1 MRFGA
6 PEELLWLLLVPGL
19 AFLMWN
25 GNRLARQRLH
35 KLLSPDLLS
44 RLVDSPVTW
53 LRLVRQAGLLLASMC
68 FVLTLARPQWGVTQ
82 ETVAFR
88 GRDILIAIDTSRS
101 MLAGDVSPSRL
112 GRAKLVAEDLIA
124 ALPEERMG
132 LIAFAGEAEVQA
144 PLTVDHETVIDAINH
159 LDTNSIARG
168 GTDIAAA
175 IRAAELALGQKGK
188 SLRALVLLTDGEE
201 LDEDGVE
208 AARKAAQSGIRIF
221 TIGIGS
227 PNGTQIALPN
237 GQMLRDPDGEVV
249 TSKLDEDRL
258 KSIAEATGGFYV
270 RLTSTTAS
278 QVLTQGLLHLG
289 DANLTNRSLTKPIER
304 YQWPLAIGLVFLF
317 IAMVTAD
324 RLRRAS
330 ATNGLAPVD
339 PKRSGGAISSRRSPT
354 AAGEGASEARSK
366 IRQPVAILFLSF
378 ALLSVSRG
386 ASALDFYRNGDYEAA
401 LDLWQDELK
410 AHPHDPLLNLNAGNA
425 AYRLDKFDDA
435 FDNYSEAMTSPNPSL
450 RENAYYNGGNA
461 LFKAGD
467 NQEDVERQLMNYYD
481 AKYLYEQALDLDP
494 NDAAAKKNLDLLLR
508 RIKEAEE
515 QKKVEQ
521 QRQSSRGTGG
531 QRQKSGPQNQ
541 NDSGKSGQRQD
552 QPNEGNSQSEEN
564 NDGRGENPKSTPK
577 NKEGDL
583 REIQPRD
590 ANPPDNQDS
599 QSTQDGKM
607 SREEAMGLLDSL
619 RGEEDHVNL
628 SRRKRE
634 KPVNRDW

>member
-1 MRFGA
+1 MKFGV
-6 PEELLWLLLVPGL
+6 PEELLWLLLIPVL

-25 GNRLARQRLH
+25 GNRLARERLR

-44 RLVDSPVTW
+44 RLVDSPVNW
-53 LRLVRQAGLLLASMC
+53 LRMVRQACLLLASTC
-68 FVLTLARPQWGVTQ
+68 FVLALARPQWGITQ
-82 ETVAFR
+82 ETVSFH

-101 MLAGDVSPSRL
+101 MLAGDVSPNRL

-124 ALPEERMG
+124 ALPEERFG
-132 LIAFAGEAEVQA
+132 LIAFAGEADVQA

-159 LDTNSIARG
+159 LDTNTIARG

-227 PNGTQIALPN
+227 PNGAQITLPN
-237 GQMLRDPDGEVV
+237 GQVLRDRDGEVV
-249 TSKLDEDRL
+249 TSKLDEARL
-258 KSIAEATGGFYV
+258 KTIAESTGGFYV

-278 QVLTQGLLHLG
+278 RALTESLVHLG

-304 YQWPLAIGLVFLF
+304 YQWPLAIGLLFLF

-324 RLRRAS
+324 RLRRAPALLRQS
-330 ATNGLAPVD
+330 
-339 PKRSGGAISSRRSPT
+339 T
-354 AAGEGASEARSK
+354 A
-366 IRQPVAILFLSF
+366 VLLFSF
-378 ALLSVSRG
+378 ALLSVGQG
-386 ASALDFYRNGDYEAA
+386 ASPLDFYRSGDYEAA

-410 AHPHDPLLNLNAGNA
+410 THPHDPLLNLNAGNA
-425 AYRLDKFDDA
+425 AYRLDKFDQA
-435 FDNYSEAMTSPNPSL
+435 FENYSEAMNSPNPTQ

-481 AKYLYEQALDLDP
+481 AKYLYEQALDIDP
-494 NDAAAKKNLDLLLR
+494 NDAAVKKNLDLLLR
-508 RIKEAEE
+508 RIKEAEQ
-515 QKKVEQ
+515 QKRAEQ
-521 QRQSSRGTGG
+521 QQQSSRGTGG

-541 NDSGKSGQRQD
+541 TDSGKSGQRQN
-552 QPNEGNSQSEEN
+552 QPNQGNSTPDEN
-564 NDGRGENPKSTPK
+564 NSGGSENPNSTPK
-577 NKEGDL
+577 NKDGAL

-590 ANPPDNQDS
+590 ANPPDSQDS
-599 QSTQDGKM
+599 QSNQDGKM
-607 SREEAMGLLDSL
+607 NREEAMGLLDSL

-628 SRRKRE
+628 SRHKRE
-634 KPVNRDW
+634 RAITRDW

>member
-6 PEELLWLLLVPGL
+6 PEELLWLLFVPVL

-25 GNRLARQRLH
+25 GNRLARERLH
-35 KLLSPDLLS
+35 KLLSPELLA
-44 RLVDSPVTW
+44 RLVDSPIKW
-53 LRLVRQAGLLLASMC
+53 LRLVRQLSLLLASTA
-68 FVLTLARPQWGVTQ
+68 FVLALARPQWGVTQ
-82 ETVAFR
+82 ETVSFR

-101 MLAGDVSPSRL
+101 MLAGDVSPNRL

-124 ALPEERMG
+124 ALPEERIG
-132 LIAFAGEAEVQA
+132 LIAFAGEADVQA

-159 LDTNSIARG
+159 LDTNTIARG
-168 GTDIAAA
+168 GTDIASA
-175 IRAAELALGQKGK
+175 IRAAELALGQKSK

-201 LDEDGVE
+201 LDEDGVV
-208 AARKAAQSGIRIF
+208 AARKAAESGIRIF

-227 PNGTQIALPN
+227 PNGSQITLPN
-237 GQMLRDPDGEVV
+237 GQLLQDRDGEVV

-258 KSIAEATGGFYV
+258 KSIAESTGGFYL

-304 YQWPLAIGLVFLF
+304 YQWPLAVGLLFLF

-324 RLRRAS
+324 RLRRAPPP
-330 ATNGLAPVD
+330 NGLAPVAR
-339 PKRSGGAISSRRSPT
+339 KR
-354 AAGEGASEARSK
+354 SEARST
-366 IRQPVAILFLSF
+366 IRQSAAVLVLSF
-378 ALLSVSRG
+378 ILLGVSRG
-386 ASALDFYRNGDYEAA
+386 ASPLDFYRSGDYEAA

-410 AHPHDPLLNLNAGNA
+410 DHPHDPLLNLNAGNA
-425 AYRLDKFDDA
+425 AYRLDRFDQA
-435 FDNYSEAMTSPNPSL
+435 FENYSEAMKSPNPTL
-450 RENAYYNGGNA
+450 RENGYYNGGNS

-481 AKYLYEQALDLDP
+481 AKYLYEQALDIDP
-494 NDAAAKKNLDLLLR
+494 NDADAKKNLDLLLR
-508 RIKEAEE
+508 RIKEAEQ
-515 QKKVEQ
+515 QKRVEQ

-531 QRQKSGPQNQ
+531 QRQKSGRQNQ
-541 NDSGKSGQRQD
+541 NDSGKSGKQQN
-552 QPNEGNSQSEEN
+552 QPDEGNSESDQN
-564 NDGRGENPKSTPK
+564 NGGSENPNSTPK

-590 ANPPDNQDS
+590 ANRPDGQDN

-607 SREEAMGLLDSL
+607 SREEALGLLDSL

-628 SRRKRE
+628 SRHKRE
-634 KPVNRDW
+634 RQVTRDW

>member
-1 MRFGA
+1 MKFGA
-6 PEELLWLLLVPGL
+6 PGELLWLLLIPVL

-25 GNRLARQRLH
+25 GNRLARKRLH
-35 KLLSPDLLS
+35 KMLSPDLLP
-44 RLVDSPVTW
+44 RLVDSPVNW
-53 LRLVRQAGLLLASMC
+53 LRTVRQACLLLASTL

-124 ALPEERMG
+124 ALPEERFG
-132 LIAFAGEAEVQA
+132 LIAFAGEADVQA
-144 PLTVDHETVIDAINH
+144 PLTVDHDTVIDTINH
-159 LDTNSIARG
+159 LDTNTIARG

-175 IRAAELALGQKGK
+175 IRAAELALGQKSK

-227 PNGTQIALPN
+227 PNGSQITLPN
-237 GQMLRDPDGEVV
+237 GQVLRDRDGEVV
-249 TSKLDEDRL
+249 TSKLDEARL
-258 KSIAEATGGFYV
+258 KSIAESTGGFYV

-304 YQWPLAIGLVFLF
+304 YQWPLAFGLFFLF
-317 IAMVTAD
+317 LAMVTAD
-324 RLRRAS
+324 RLRRGS
-330 ATNGLAPVD
+330 APL
-339 PKRSGGAISSRRSPT
+339 RQST
-354 AAGEGASEARSK
+354 ALL
-366 IRQPVAILFLSF
+366 LFSF
-378 ALLSVSRG
+378 ALLSVGRG
-386 ASALDFYRNGDYEAA
+386 ASALDFYRSGDYEAA

-410 AHPHDPLLNLNAGNA
+410 THPHDPVVNLNAGNA
-425 AYRLDKFDDA
+425 AYRLDRFDQA
-435 FDNYSEAMTSPNPSL
+435 FENYAEAMNSPNSTL
-450 RENAYYNGGNA
+450 RENAYYNGGNS

-481 AKYLYEQALDLDP
+481 AKYLYEQALDIDP
-494 NDAAAKKNLDLLLR
+494 NDADAKKNLDLLLR
-508 RIKEAEE
+508 KIKEAEQ
-515 QKKVEQ
+515 QKQMEQ
-521 QRQSSRGTGG
+521 QRQNSRGAAG

-541 NDSGKSGQRQD
+541 QDSGKSGQRQN
-552 QPNEGNSQSEEN
+552 QPNEGNSQSDEN
-564 NDGRGENPKSTPK
+564 NDGQSERPNSTPK
-577 NKEGDL
+577 NKKGDL

-590 ANPPDNQDS
+590 PNRPDNQDG
-599 QSTQDGKM
+599 QSMQDGKM
-607 SREEAMGLLDSL
+607 SREEANGLLDSL

-628 SRRKRE
+628 SKHKRE
-634 KPVNRDW
+634 KPVTRDW

>member
-1 MRFGA
+1 MKFGA
-6 PEELLWLLLVPGL
+6 PEELLWLLFIPVL

-25 GNRLARQRLH
+25 GNRLARNRLH
-35 KLLSPDLLS
+35 KLLSPDLLP
-44 RLVDSPVTW
+44 RLVDSPVNW
-53 LRLVRQAGLLLASMC
+53 LRMVRQACLLLAST
-68 FVLTLARPQWGVTQ
+68 FFLLALARPQWGVTQ
-82 ETVAFR
+82 ETVSFR

-101 MLAGDVSPSRL
+101 MLAGDVSPNRL

-124 ALPEERMG
+124 ALPEERIG
-132 LIAFAGEAEVQA
+132 LIAFAGEADVQA

-159 LDTNSIARG
+159 LDTNTIARG
-168 GTDIAAA
+168 GTDIASA
-175 IRAAELALGQKGK
+175 IRAAELALGQKSK

-227 PNGTQIALPN
+227 PNGSQITLPN
-237 GQMLRDPDGEVV
+237 GQVLRDRDGEVV
-249 TSKLDEDRL
+249 TSKLDEARL
-258 KSIAEATGGFYV
+258 RSIAESTGGFYV

-304 YQWPLAIGLVFLF
+304 YQWPLAIGLLFLF
-317 IAMVTAD
+317 VAMVTAD

-330 ATNGLAPVD
+330 APL
-339 PKRSGGAISSRRSPT
+339 RQST
-354 AAGEGASEARSK
+354 ALL
-366 IRQPVAILFLSF
+366 LFSL
-378 ALLSVSRG
+378 ALLSISRG
-386 ASALDFYRNGDYEAA
+386 ASPLDFYRSGDYEAA

-425 AYRLDKFDDA
+425 AYRLDRFDQA
-435 FDNYSEAMTSPNPSL
+435 FENYSEAMNSPNSTL
-450 RENAYYNGGNA
+450 RENAYYNGGNS

-481 AKYLYEQALDLDP
+481 AKYLYEQALDIDP

-508 RIKEAEE
+508 RIKEAEQ
-515 QKKVEQ
+515 QKQMEQ

-541 NDSGKSGQRQD
+541 QDSRKSGQHQN
-552 QPNEGNSQSEEN
+552 QPNEGNSESDEN
-564 NDGRGENPKSTPK
+564 NDGGSENPNSTPK

-590 ANPPDNQDS
+590 PNRPDSQDS
-599 QSTQDGKM
+599 QSTQNGKM

-634 KPVNRDW
+634 RPVTRDW

>member
-1 MRFGA
+1 MKFGA
-6 PEELLWLLLVPGL
+6 PGELLLLLLIPVL

-25 GNRLARQRLH
+25 GNRLARKRLH

-44 RLVDSPVTW
+44 RLVDSPVNW
-53 LRLVRQAGLLLASMC
+53 LRMVRQTCLLLASTL

-101 MLAGDVSPSRL
+101 MLATDVSPSRL

-124 ALPEERMG
+124 ALPEERFG
-132 LIAFAGEAEVQA
+132 LIAFAGEADVQA
-144 PLTVDHETVIDAINH
+144 PLTIDHDTVIDTINH

-175 IRAAELALGQKGK
+175 IRAAELALGQKSK

-208 AARKAAQSGIRIF
+208 AARKAAQSGIRVF

-227 PNGTQIALPN
+227 PNGSQITLPN
-237 GQMLRDPDGEVV
+237 GQVLRDRDGEVV
-249 TSKLDEDRL
+249 TSKLDEARL
-258 KSIAEATGGFYV
+258 KSIAESTGGFYM

-304 YQWPLAIGLVFLF
+304 YQWPLAFGLLFLF
-317 IAMVTAD
+317 LAMVTAD
-324 RLRRAS
+324 RLKRGS
-330 ATNGLAPVD
+330 APL
-339 PKRSGGAISSRRSPT
+339 RQST
-354 AAGEGASEARSK
+354 ALL
-366 IRQPVAILFLSF
+366 LFFF
-378 ALLSVSRG
+378 ALPGVSRG
-386 ASALDFYRNGDYEAA
+386 ASALDFYRSGDYEAA

-410 AHPHDPLLNLNAGNA
+410 THPHDPFVNLNAGNA
-425 AYRLDKFDDA
+425 AYRLDRFDQA
-435 FDNYSEAMTSPNPSL
+435 FENYSEAMNSPNSTL
-450 RENAYYNGGNA
+450 RENAYYNGGNS

-481 AKYLYEQALDLDP
+481 AKYLYEQALDIDP

-508 RIKEAEE
+508 RIKEAEQ
-515 QKKVEQ
+515 QKQMEQ
-521 QRQSSRGTGG
+521 QRQNSRGTGG

-541 NDSGKSGQRQD
+541 QDSGKSGRRQN
-552 QPNEGNSQSEEN
+552 QPNEGNSQSDEN
-564 NDGRGENPKSTPK
+564 NDGQSESPNSTPK
-577 NKEGDL
+577 NKKGDL

-590 ANPPDNQDS
+590 PNRPDNQDS

-607 SREEAMGLLDSL
+607 SREEANGLLDSL

-628 SRRKRE
+628 SRHKRE
-634 KPVNRDW
+634 KPVTRDW

>member
-1 MRFGA
+1 MKFGA
-6 PEELLWLLLVPGL
+6 PGELFWLLLIPVL

-25 GNRLARQRLH
+25 GNRLARKRLH
-35 KLLSPDLLS
+35 KLLSPELLA
-44 RLVDSPVTW
+44 RLVDSPVNW
-53 LRLVRQAGLLLASMC
+53 LRMVRQACLLLASTL

-101 MLAGDVSPSRL
+101 MLASDVSPSRL

-124 ALPEERMG
+124 ALPEERIG
-132 LIAFAGEAEVQA
+132 LIAFAGEADVQA
-144 PLTVDHETVIDAINH
+144 PLTVDHDTVIDTINH

-175 IRAAELALGQKGK
+175 IRAADLALGQKSK

-227 PNGTQIALPN
+227 PNGSQITLPN
-237 GQMLRDPDGEVV
+237 GQVLRDRDGEVV
-249 TSKLDEDRL
+249 TSKLDEARL
-258 KSIAEATGGFYV
+258 RSIAESTGGFYV

-304 YQWPLAIGLVFLF
+304 YQWPLAFGLLFLF
-317 IAMVTAD
+317 LAMVTAD

-330 ATNGLAPVD
+330 ASNGLA
-339 PKRSGGAISSRRSPT
+339 SPFAKAT
-354 AAGEGASEARSK
+354 KDKSEARST
-366 IRQPVAILFLSF
+366 IRQSIALLLFSF

-386 ASALDFYRNGDYEAA
+386 ASALDFYRSGDYEAA

-410 AHPHDPLLNLNAGNA
+410 THPHDPLVNLNAGNA
-425 AYRLDKFDDA
+425 AYRLDRFDQA
-435 FDNYSEAMTSPNPSL
+435 FENYSEAMNSPNSTL
-450 RENAYYNGGNA
+450 RENAYYNGGNS

-481 AKYLYEQALDLDP
+481 AKYLYEQALDIDP
-494 NDAAAKKNLDLLLR
+494 NDAEAKKNLDLLLR
-508 RIKEAEE
+508 RIKEAEQ
-515 QKKVEQ
+515 QKQMEQ
-521 QRQSSRGTGG
+521 QKQNSRGTGG

-541 NDSGKSGQRQD
+541 QDSGKSGKRQN
-552 QPNEGNSQSEEN
+552 QPNQGNSQSDEN
-564 NDGRGENPKSTPK
+564 NDGQSDSPSSTPR
-577 NKEGDL
+577 NKKGDL

-590 ANPPDNQDS
+590 PNRPDNQDS

-607 SREEAMGLLDSL
+607 SREEANGLLDSL

-628 SRRKRE
+628 SKHKRE
-634 KPVNRDW
+634 KPVTRDW

>member
-1 MRFGA
+1 MKFGA
-6 PEELLWLLLVPGL
+6 PGELFWLLLIPVL

-25 GNRLARQRLH
+25 GNRLARKRLH
-35 KLLSPDLLS
+35 KLMSPDLLA
-44 RLVDSPVTW
+44 RLVDSPVNW
-53 LRLVRQAGLLLASMC
+53 LRMVRQACLLLASTL

-101 MLAGDVSPSRL
+101 MLATDVSPSRL

-124 ALPEERMG
+124 ALPEERIG
-132 LIAFAGEAEVQA
+132 LIAFAGEADVQA
-144 PLTVDHETVIDAINH
+144 PLTVDHDTVIDTITH

-175 IRAAELALGQKGK
+175 VRAAELALGQKSK

-201 LDEDGVE
+201 LDEDAVE

-227 PNGTQIALPN
+227 PNGSQITLPN
-237 GQMLRDPDGEVV
+237 GQVLRDRDGEVV
-249 TSKLDEDRL
+249 TSKLDETRL
-258 KSIAEATGGFYV
+258 KSIAESTGGFYV

-304 YQWPLAIGLVFLF
+304 YQWPLAFGLLFLF
-317 IAMVTAD
+317 LAMVTAD

-330 ATNGLAPVD
+330 APL
-339 PKRSGGAISSRRSPT
+339 RQST
-354 AAGEGASEARSK
+354 ALL
-366 IRQPVAILFLSF
+366 LFSF

-386 ASALDFYRNGDYEAA
+386 ASALDFYRSGDYEAA

-410 AHPHDPLLNLNAGNA
+410 VHPHDPLVNLNAGNA
-425 AYRLDKFDDA
+425 AYRLDRFDQA
-435 FDNYSEAMTSPNPSL
+435 FENYSEAMNSPNSTL
-450 RENAYYNGGNA
+450 RENAYYNGGNS

-481 AKYLYEQALDLDP
+481 AKYLYEQALDIDP
-494 NDAAAKKNLDLLLR
+494 SDAAAKKNLDLLLR
-508 RIKEAEE
+508 RIKEAEQ
-515 QKKVEQ
+515 QKQMEQ
-521 QRQSSRGTGG
+521 QRQNSRGTGG

-541 NDSGKSGQRQD
+541 QDSGKSGQRQN
-552 QPNEGNSQSEEN
+552 QPNQGNSQPDEN
-564 NDGRGENPKSTPK
+564 NDGQSESPNSTPK
-577 NKEGDL
+577 NKKGDL

-590 ANPPDNQDS
+590 PNRPDNQDS

-607 SREEAMGLLDSL
+607 SREEANGLLDSL

-628 SRRKRE
+628 SRHKRE
-634 KPVNRDW
+634 KPVTRDW

>member
-1 MRFGA
+1 MKFGA
-6 PEELLWLLLVPGL
+6 PEELLWLLLIPVL

-44 RLVDSPVTW
+44 RLVDSPVNW
-53 LRLVRQAGLLLASMC
+53 LRMVRQACLLLASTL
-68 FVLTLARPQWGVTQ
+68 FVLALSRPQWGVTQ

-88 GRDILIAIDTSRS
+88 GRDILIAIDSSRS
-101 MLAGDVSPSRL
+101 MLAKDVSPSRL
-112 GRAKLVAEDLIA
+112 GRAKLVAEDLIS
-124 ALPEERMG
+124 ALPEERIG
-132 LIAFAGEAEVQA
+132 LIAFAGEAEVEA

-159 LDTNSIARG
+159 LDTNSVARG

-175 IRAAELALGQKGK
+175 IRAAELALGQKSK

-227 PNGTQIALPN
+227 PNGAEITLPN
-237 GQMLRDPDGEVV
+237 GQVLRDRDGEIV
-249 TSKLDEDRL
+249 TSKLDEARL
-258 KSIAEATGGFYV
+258 KSIAESTGGFYV

-304 YQWPLAIGLVFLF
+304 YQWPLAIGLLFLF
-317 IAMVTAD
+317 IGMVTAD
-324 RLRRAS
+324 RLKRAS
-330 ATNGLAPVD
+330 APL
-339 PKRSGGAISSRRSPT
+339 RQS
-354 AAGEGASEARSK
+354 AA
-366 IRQPVAILFLSF
+366 LFLLSF

-386 ASALDFYRNGDYEAA
+386 ASPLDFYRSGDYEAA

-425 AYRLDKFDDA
+425 AYRLDRFDQA
-435 FDNYSEAMTSPNPSL
+435 FENYSEAMNSPNSTQ
-450 RENAYYNGGNA
+450 RENAYYNGGNS

-481 AKYLYEQALDLDP
+481 AKYLYEQALDIDP

-508 RIKEAEE
+508 RIKQA
-515 QKKVEQ
+515 EQ
-521 QRQSSRGTGG
+521 QKRMAQQQQSSRGTGG
-531 QRQKSGPQNQ
+531 QRQKSGSQNQ
-541 NDSGKSGQRQD
+541 QDSGKSGQRQN
-552 QPNEGNSQSEEN
+552 QPNEGNSQPDEN
-564 NDGRGENPKSTPK
+564 SDGQGESPNSTPK

-583 REIQPRD
+583 RELQPRD
-590 ANPPDNQDS
+590 PNLPDGQDS
-599 QSTQDGKM
+599 QSSQDGKM

-628 SRRKRE
+628 SRHKRE
-634 KPVNRDW
+634 RPVTRDW

>member
-1 MRFGA
+1 MKFGA
-6 PEELLWLLLVPGL
+6 PGELLWLLLIPVL

-25 GNRLARQRLH
+25 GNRLARKRLR
-35 KLLSPDLLS
+35 KMLSPDLLPL
-44 RLVDSPVTW
+44 LVDSPVNW
-53 LRLVRQAGLLLASMC
+53 LRMVRQACLLLASTL

-101 MLAGDVSPSRL
+101 MLATDVSPSRL

-124 ALPEERMG
+124 ALPEERFG
-132 LIAFAGEAEVQA
+132 LIAFAGEADVQA
-144 PLTVDHETVIDAINH
+144 PLTIDHDTVIETINH

-175 IRAAELALGQKGK
+175 IRAAELALGQKSK

-227 PNGTQIALPN
+227 PNGSQITLPN
-237 GQMLRDPDGEVV
+237 GQVLRNRDGEVV
-249 TSKLDEDRL
+249 TSKLDEARL
-258 KSIAEATGGFYV
+258 KSIAESTGGFYV

-304 YQWPLAIGLVFLF
+304 YQWPLAFGLLFLF
-317 IAMVTAD
+317 LAMVTAD

-330 ATNGLAPVD
+330 APL
-339 PKRSGGAISSRRSPT
+339 RQT
-354 AAGEGASEARSK
+354 AAL
-366 IRQPVAILFLSF
+366 LFFSF

-386 ASALDFYRNGDYEAA
+386 ASALDFYRSGDYEAA

-410 AHPHDPLLNLNAGNA
+410 AHPHDPLVNLNAGNA
-425 AYRLDKFDDA
+425 AYRLDRFDQA
-435 FDNYSEAMTSPNPSL
+435 FENYAEAMNSPNSTL
-450 RENAYYNGGNA
+450 RENAYYNGGNS

-467 NQEDVERQLMNYYD
+467 NQEDIERQLMNYYD
-481 AKYLYEQALDLDP
+481 AKYLYEQALDIDP

-508 RIKEAEE
+508 RIKEAEQ
-515 QKKVEQ
+515 QKQMEQ
-521 QRQSSRGTGG
+521 QRQNSRGAGG
-531 QRQKSGPQNQ
+531 QRKKSGPQNQ
-541 NDSGKSGQRQD
+541 QDSGKSGQRQN
-552 QPNEGNSQSEEN
+552 QPNEGNSQSDEN
-564 NDGRGENPKSTPK
+564 NDGQSESPNSTPK
-577 NKEGDL
+577 NKKGDL

-590 ANPPDNQDS
+590 PNRPDNQDG

-607 SREEAMGLLDSL
+607 SREEANGLLDSL

-628 SRRKRE
+628 SKRKRE
-634 KPVNRDW
+634 KPVTRDW

>member
-1 MRFGA
+1 MKFGA
-6 PEELLWLLLVPGL
+6 PEELLWLLFIPVL

-25 GNRLARQRLH
+25 GNRLARKRLH
-35 KLLSPDLLS
+35 KLLSPDLLP
-44 RLVDSPVTW
+44 RLVDSPVNW
-53 LRLVRQAGLLLASMC
+53 LRMVRQACLLLAGTF
-68 FVLTLARPQWGVTQ
+68 FVLALARPQWGVTQ

-101 MLAGDVSPSRL
+101 MLAGDVSPNRL

-124 ALPEERMG
+124 AMPEERIG
-132 LIAFAGEAEVQA
+132 LIAFAGEADVQA

-159 LDTNSIARG
+159 LDTNTIARG
-168 GTDIAAA
+168 GTDIASA
-175 IRAAELALGQKGK
+175 IRAAELALGQKSK
-188 SLRALVLLTDGEE
+188 SSRALVLLTDGEE

-227 PNGTQIALPN
+227 PNGSQIMLPN
-237 GQMLRDPDGEVV
+237 GQVLRDRNGEVV
-249 TSKLDEDRL
+249 TSKLDETRL
-258 KSIAEATGGFYV
+258 RSIAESTGGFYV

-304 YQWPLAIGLVFLF
+304 YQWPLATGLLFLF
-317 IAMVTAD
+317 VAMVTAD
-324 RLRRAS
+324 RLKRAS
-330 ATNGLAPVD
+330 APNGL
-339 PKRSGGAISSRRSPT
+339 
-354 AAGEGASEARSK
+354 ASEARST
-366 IRQPVAILFLSF
+366 IRQSTALLLFSF

-386 ASALDFYRNGDYEAA
+386 ASPLDFYRSGDYEAA

-425 AYRLDKFDDA
+425 AYRLDRFDQA
-435 FDNYSEAMTSPNPSL
+435 FENYSEAMNSPNSTL
-450 RENAYYNGGNA
+450 RENAYYNGGNS

-481 AKYLYEQALDLDP
+481 AKYLYEQALDIDP

-508 RIKEAEE
+508 RIKEAEQ
-515 QKKVEQ
+515 QKQMEQ
-521 QRQSSRGTGG
+521 QRQNSRGTGG
-531 QRQKSGPQNQ
+531 QRQKSGPQNRQ
-541 NDSGKSGQRQD
+541 NSGKSGQRQD
-552 QPNEGNSQSEEN
+552 QRNEGNSEPDEN
-564 NDGRGENPKSTPK
+564 NDGGSESPNSTPK

-590 ANPPDNQDS
+590 PNRPDNQDS
-599 QSTQDGKM
+599 QSTQDQKM

-628 SRRKRE
+628 SRHKRE
-634 KPVNRDW
+634 RPVTRDW

>member
-1 MRFGA
+1 MKFGA
-6 PEELLWLLLVPGL
+6 PEELLWLLFIPVL

-25 GNRLARQRLH
+25 GNRLARKRLH
-35 KLLSPDLLS
+35 KLLSPDLLA
-44 RLVDSPVTW
+44 RLVDSPIKW
-53 LRLVRQAGLLLASMC
+53 LRIVRQLSLLLASTA
-68 FVLTLARPQWGVTQ
+68 FVLALARPQWGVTQ
-82 ETVAFR
+82 ETVSFR

-101 MLAGDVSPSRL
+101 MLAGDVSPNRL

-124 ALPEERMG
+124 ALPGERIG
-132 LIAFAGEAEVQA
+132 LIAFAGEADVQA

-159 LDTNSIARG
+159 LDTNTIARG
-168 GTDIAAA
+168 GTDIASA
-175 IRAAELALGQKGK
+175 IRAAELALGQKSK

-201 LDEDGVE
+201 LDEDGVV
-208 AARKAAQSGIRIF
+208 AARKAAESGIRIF

-227 PNGTQIALPN
+227 PNGSQITLPN
-237 GQMLRDPDGEVV
+237 GQLLRDRDGEVV

-258 KSIAEATGGFYV
+258 KSIAESTGGFYL

-304 YQWPLAIGLVFLF
+304 YQWPLAVGLLFLF

-324 RLRRAS
+324 RLRRAP
-330 ATNGLAPVD
+330 APNGLAPVAR
-339 PKRSGGAISSRRSPT
+339 KRSETRST
-354 AAGEGASEARSK
+354 
-366 IRQPVAILFLSF
+366 IRQSAAVLVISFILLG
-378 ALLSVSRG
+378 VSRG
-386 ASALDFYRNGDYEAA
+386 ASPLDFYRSGDYEAA

-410 AHPHDPLLNLNAGNA
+410 DHPHDPLLNLNAGNA
-425 AYRLDKFDDA
+425 AYRLDRFDQA
-435 FDNYSEAMTSPNPSL
+435 FENYSEAMKSPNPTL
-450 RENAYYNGGNA
+450 RENGYYNGGNS

-481 AKYLYEQALDLDP
+481 AKYLYEQALDIDP
-494 NDAAAKKNLDLLLR
+494 NDADAKKNLDLLLR
-508 RIKEAEE
+508 RIKEAEQ
-515 QKKVEQ
+515 QKRVEQ

-531 QRQKSGPQNQ
+531 QRQKSGHQNQ
-541 NDSGKSGQRQD
+541 NDSGKSGKQQN
-552 QPNEGNSQSEEN
+552 QPDEGNSESDQN
-564 NDGRGENPKSTPK
+564 NGGSENPNSTPK

-590 ANPPDNQDS
+590 ANRPDGQDN

-607 SREEAMGLLDSL
+607 SREEALGLLDSL

-628 SRRKRE
+628 SRHKRE
-634 KPVNRDW
+634 RQVTRDW

>member
-1 MRFGA
+1 MKFGA
-6 PEELLWLLLVPGL
+6 PEELLWLVFIPVL

-25 GNRLARQRLH
+25 GNRLARKRLQ
-35 KLLSPDLLS
+35 KLLSPDLLP
-44 RLVDSPVTW
+44 RLVDSPVNW
-53 LRLVRQAGLLLASMC
+53 LRMVRQACLLLASTF
-68 FVLTLARPQWGVTQ
+68 FVLALARPQWGVTQ

-101 MLAGDVSPSRL
+101 MLAGDASPNRL

-124 ALPEERMG
+124 ALPEERIG
-132 LIAFAGEAEVQA
+132 LIAFAGEADVQA

-159 LDTNSIARG
+159 LDTNAIARG
-168 GTDIAAA
+168 GTDIASA

-221 TIGIGS
+221 TIGIGT
-227 PNGTQIALPN
+227 PNGAQVTLPN
-237 GQMLRDPDGEVV
+237 GQVLRDRDGEVV
-249 TSKLDEDRL
+249 TSKLDEARL
-258 KSIAEATGGFYV
+258 KSIAESTGGFYV

-278 QVLTQGLLHLG
+278 RVLTQGLLHLG
-289 DANLTNRSLTKPIER
+289 DANLSNRSLIKPIER
-304 YQWPLAIGLVFLF
+304 YQWPLAVGLLFLF
-317 IAMVTAD
+317 VGMVTAD

-330 ATNGLAPVD
+330 APNGLA
-339 PKRSGGAISSRRSPT
+339 SPFAKAT
-354 AAGEGASEARSK
+354 EDKSKARST
-366 IRQPVAILFLSF
+366 IRQSTALLLFSF
-378 ALLSVSRG
+378 ALVNASRG
-386 ASALDFYRNGDYEAA
+386 ASALDFYRSGDYEAA

-425 AYRLDKFDDA
+425 AYRLDRFDQA
-435 FDNYSEAMTSPNPSL
+435 FENYSEAMNSPNSTV
-450 RENAYYNGGNA
+450 REDAYYNGGNS

-481 AKYLYEQALDLDP
+481 AKYLYEQALDIDP

-508 RIKEAEE
+508 RIKQAEQ
-515 QKKVEQ
+515 QKQMDQ

-531 QRQKSGPQNQ
+531 QRQKTGPQNQ
-541 NDSGKSGQRQD
+541 QDSGKSGQRQN
-552 QPNEGNSQSEEN
+552 QPNEGNSEPDEN
-564 NDGRGENPKSTPK
+564 NDGQSESPNSTPK

-583 REIQPRD
+583 RELQPRD
-590 ANPPDNQDS
+590 PNRPDSQEG

-607 SREEAMGLLDSL
+607 NREEAMGLLDSL

-634 KPVNRDW
+634 RPVTRDW

>member
-1 MRFGA
+1 MKFGA
-6 PEELLWLLLVPGL
+6 PGELLWLLLIPVL

-25 GNRLARQRLH
+25 GNRLARKRLH
-35 KLLSPDLLS
+35 KLLSPDLLP
-44 RLVDSPVTW
+44 RLVDSPVNW
-53 LRLVRQAGLLLASMC
+53 LRMVRQACLLLASTL

-101 MLAGDVSPSRL
+101 MLASDVSPNRL

-124 ALPEERMG
+124 ALPEERIG
-132 LIAFAGEAEVQA
+132 LIAFAGEADVQA
-144 PLTVDHETVIDAINH
+144 PLTVDHDTVIDTINH

-175 IRAAELALGQKGK
+175 IRAAELALGQKSK

-227 PNGTQIALPN
+227 PNGSQIALPN
-237 GQMLRDPDGEVV
+237 GQVLRDRDGEVV
-249 TSKLDEDRL
+249 TSKLDEARL
-258 KSIAEATGGFYV
+258 RSIAESTGGFYV

-304 YQWPLAIGLVFLF
+304 YQWPLTFGLLFLF
-317 IAMVTAD
+317 LAMVTAD

-330 ATNGLAPVD
+330 ASNGLA
-339 PKRSGGAISSRRSPT
+339 SPFAKVT
-354 AAGEGASEARSK
+354 KGKSEARSA
-366 IRQPVAILFLSF
+366 IRQSTALLLFSF

-386 ASALDFYRNGDYEAA
+386 ASALDFYRSGDYEAA

-410 AHPHDPLLNLNAGNA
+410 THPHDPLVNLNAGNA
-425 AYRLDKFDDA
+425 AYRLDRFDQA
-435 FDNYSEAMTSPNPSL
+435 FENYSEAMNSPKSTL
-450 RENAYYNGGNA
+450 RENAYYNGGNS

-467 NQEDVERQLMNYYD
+467 NQEDVERQLMDYYD
-481 AKYLYEQALDLDP
+481 AKYLYEQALDIDP
-494 NDAAAKKNLDLLLR
+494 NDAEAKKNLDLLLR
-508 RIKEAEE
+508 RIKEAEQ
-515 QKKVEQ
+515 QKQMEQ
-521 QRQSSRGTGG
+521 QRQNSRGTGG

-541 NDSGKSGQRQD
+541 QDSGKSGQRQS
-552 QPNEGNSQSEEN
+552 QPNEGNSRSDEN
-564 NDGRGENPKSTPK
+564 NDGQGESPNSTPK
-577 NKEGDL
+577 NKDGDL

-590 ANPPDNQDS
+590 PNRPDNQDG
-599 QSTQDGKM
+599 QSPQGGKM
-607 SREEAMGLLDSL
+607 SREEANGLLDSL

-628 SRRKRE
+628 SRKKRE
-634 KPVNRDW
+634 KPVTRDW

>member
-1 MRFGA
+1 MKFGA
-6 PEELLWLLLVPGL
+6 PGELLWLLFIPVL

-25 GNRLARQRLH
+25 GNRLARKRLH
-35 KLLSPDLLS
+35 KLLSPDLLP
-44 RLVDSPVTW
+44 RLVDLPVNW
-53 LRLVRQAGLLLASMC
+53 LRMVRQACLLLASTL

-124 ALPEERMG
+124 ALPEERIG
-132 LIAFAGEAEVQA
+132 LIAFAGEADVQA
-144 PLTVDHETVIDAINH
+144 PLTVDHDTVIDTINH
-159 LDTNSIARG
+159 LDTNTIARG

-175 IRAAELALGQKGK
+175 IRAAELALGQKSK

-227 PNGTQIALPN
+227 PNGSQVALPN
-237 GQMLRDPDGEVV
+237 GQVLRDRDGEVV
-249 TSKLDEDRL
+249 ISKLDEARL
-258 KSIAEATGGFYV
+258 RSIAESTGGFYV

-304 YQWPLAIGLVFLF
+304 YQWPLAFGLLFLF
-317 IAMVTAD
+317 LAMVTAD
-324 RLRRAS
+324 RPRRAAVPLRKS
-330 ATNGLAPVD
+330 
-339 PKRSGGAISSRRSPT
+339 T
-354 AAGEGASEARSK
+354 ALL
-366 IRQPVAILFLSF
+366 LFSF

-386 ASALDFYRNGDYEAA
+386 ASALDFYRSGDYEAA

-410 AHPHDPLLNLNAGNA
+410 THPHDPLVNLNAGNA
-425 AYRLDKFDDA
+425 AYRLDRFDQA
-435 FDNYSEAMTSPNPSL
+435 FENYSEAMNSPNSTL
-450 RENAYYNGGNA
+450 RENAYYNGGNS

-481 AKYLYEQALDLDP
+481 AKYLYEQALDIDP

-508 RIKEAEE
+508 RIKEAEQ
-515 QKKVEQ
+515 QKQMEQ
-521 QRQSSRGTGG
+521 QRQNSRGNGG
-531 QRQKSGPQNQ
+531 QQQKNGAQNQ
-541 NDSGKSGQRQD
+541 QDSGKSGQRQN
-552 QPNEGNSQSEEN
+552 QHNQGNSQSDEN
-564 NDGRGENPKSTPK
+564 NDGQSESPNSTPK
-577 NKEGDL
+577 NKKGDL

-590 ANPPDNQDS
+590 PNRPDNQDS
-599 QSTQDGKM
+599 QSTQDEKM
-607 SREEAMGLLDSL
+607 SREEANGLLDSL

-628 SRRKRE
+628 SKHKRE
-634 KPVNRDW
+634 KPVTRDW

>member
-1 MRFGA
+1 MKFGA
-6 PEELLWLLLVPGL
+6 PEELLWLLLIPVL

-25 GNRLARQRLH
+25 GNRLARKRLH

-44 RLVDSPVTW
+44 RLVDSPVNW
-53 LRLVRQAGLLLASMC
+53 LRMVRQACLLLASTL
-68 FVLTLARPQWGVTQ
+68 FVLALSRPQWGVTQ
-82 ETVAFR
+82 ETAAFR
-88 GRDILIAIDTSRS
+88 GRDILIAIDSSRS
-101 MLAGDVSPSRL
+101 MLAKDVSPSRL

-124 ALPEERMG
+124 ALPEERFG
-132 LIAFAGEAEVQA
+132 LIAFAGEAEVEA

-175 IRAAELALGQKGK
+175 IRAAELALGQKSK

-227 PNGTQIALPN
+227 PNGAEITLPN
-237 GQMLRDPDGEVV
+237 GQVLRDRDGEVV
-249 TSKLDEDRL
+249 TSKLDEARL
-258 KSIAEATGGFYV
+258 KSIAESTGGFYV

-304 YQWPLAIGLVFLF
+304 YQWPLALGLLFLF
-317 IAMVTAD
+317 ISIVTAD
-324 RLRRAS
+324 RLKRAS
-330 ATNGLAPVD
+330 GPNGLTPVA
-339 PKRSGGAISSRRSPT
+339 PKRSGSGSSFAKAT
-354 AAGEGASEARSK
+354 KDKSEVGST
-366 IRQPVAILFLSF
+366 IRQSTALLLFSF

-386 ASALDFYRNGDYEAA
+386 ASPLDFYRNGDYEAA

-425 AYRLDKFDDA
+425 AYRLDRFDQA
-435 FDNYSEAMTSPNPSL
+435 FENYSEAMNSPNSTL
-450 RENAYYNGGNA
+450 RENAYYDGGNS

-481 AKYLYEQALDLDP
+481 AKYLYEQALDIDP

-508 RIKEAEE
+508 RIKQA
-515 QKKVEQ
+515 EQ
-521 QRQSSRGTGG
+521 QKRMAQQQQSSRGTGG

-541 NDSGKSGQRQD
+541 QDSGKSGQRQN
-552 QPNEGNSQSEEN
+552 QPNEGNSQPDEN
-564 NDGRGENPKSTPK
+564 NDGRSESPNSTPK

-583 REIQPRD
+583 RELQPRD
-590 ANPPDNQDS
+590 PNRPDGQDN

-607 SREEAMGLLDSL
+607 NREEAMGLLDSL

-628 SRRKRE
+628 SKHKRE
-634 KPVNRDW
+634 RPVTRDW

>member
-1 MRFGA
+1 MKFGA
-6 PEELLWLLLVPGL
+6 PEELLWLLVIPVL

-25 GNRLARQRLH
+25 GNRLARKRLH
-35 KLLSPDLLS
+35 RLLSPDLLA
-44 RLVDSPVTW
+44 RLVDSPVNW
-53 LRLVRQAGLLLASMC
+53 LRMVRQACLLLASTL
-68 FVLTLARPQWGVTQ
+68 FVLALARPQWGVTQ

-101 MLAGDVSPSRL
+101 MLARDVSPGRL

-124 ALPEERMG
+124 ALPEERIG

-144 PLTVDHETVIDAINH
+144 PLTADHETVIDAINH

-175 IRAAELALGQKGK
+175 IRAAELALGQKSK

-227 PNGTQIALPN
+227 PNGAEITLPN
-237 GQMLRDPDGEVV
+237 GQVLRDRDGEVV
-249 TSKLDEDRL
+249 TSKLDEGRL
-258 KSIAEATGGFYV
+258 KSIAESTGGFYV

-304 YQWPLAIGLVFLF
+304 YQWPLAVGLLLLF

-324 RLRRAS
+324 RLKRAS
-330 ATNGLAPVD
+330 APNGLARVA
-339 PKRSGGAISSRRSPT
+339 PKRSGG
-354 AAGEGASEARSK
+354 GSEARST
-366 IRQPVAILFLSF
+366 IRQSTAILLFSF

-386 ASALDFYRNGDYEAA
+386 ASALDFYRSGDYEAA

-425 AYRLDKFDDA
+425 AYRLDRFDQA
-435 FDNYSEAMTSPNPSL
+435 FDNYSEAMNSPNSTL
-450 RENAYYNGGNA
+450 RENAYYNGGNS

-481 AKYLYEQALDLDP
+481 AKYLYEQALDIDP

-508 RIKEAEE
+508 RIKDAEQ
-515 QKKVEQ
+515 QKRMEQ

-541 NDSGKSGQRQD
+541 QNSGKSGQRQN
-552 QPNEGNSQSEEN
+552 QPNEGNSGPDEN
-564 NDGRGENPKSTPK
+564 NDGQSESPNSTPK

-583 REIQPRD
+583 RELQPRD
-590 ANPPDNQDS
+590 PNRPDTQES
-599 QSTQDGKM
+599 QSTEDGKM

-628 SRRKRE
+628 SRHKRE
-634 KPVNRDW
+634 RPVTRDW